1 MAVSLQTLLNIVA
14 NVKGER
20 AVAKLGDA
28 VGGIKAKAAAAATGL
43 TGLTNAVGG
52 LAGALTMLTP
62 LLSGAGLIAL
72 AGGAL
77 QSADALADMSQRTG
91 VSVEMLAK
99 FKNAAELSGASIQ
112 TVEKGL
118 VALSRSMAAAA
129 AVDMGGMTE
138 EEVDQAVKAL
148 EKGGEQQVKAT
159 EKSAEDRI
167 KVIEK
172 AAERQIDVIEDR
184 ERDKAKAVEDGE
196 KAQTDAV
203 DREAEARM
211 AALSQESDRR
221 LRELDRRYRREQ
233 QLQDDAFSD
242 AADRANEAASDEL
255 ERLIKQARRIYQ
267 ARRKAIQDNDSLSDE
282 AKTRL
287 LQNLEDQ
294 QDAEVEL
301 IRDQFDRAKKIRD
314 RAARDEQQALRDQR
328 EDRKQIEVD
337 AINAEEEAKEQIIK
351 DQAETRKQ
359 LIKDQSEAQKQLIKD
374 QSEAQKQVIRD
385 QSAAQVEILREQ
397 TREMVAAIKEGVKEA
412 VAAMNAKLPKNVLA
426 QEMEDME
433 LNAGKAARAFKA
445 MGIQVVDSAGNLR
458 DPSAVMLEISDR
470 LAKMPDGANK
480 TALAMTLMRG
490 AGKDLIPMLNEGSDA
505 IKRLETGM
513 TTGFA
518 KASEAYGDDIT
529 EIGQRTGR
537 LGLTIMAELLP
548 VLESA
553 TNALAAFLDGFAK
566 LPDWLQGAIG
576 IIGGLALAFVGLAA
590 PIMLTAK
597 AIGGLVAWFSGSP
610 LAAAIAGFITWP
622 ALLVA
627 ALIGAG
633 VAIFVFR
640 DEIMAFLDWFWKAS
654 RDALNA
660 IGGMLYDLLVEPFIR
675 AWTNMRDAVAP
686 FFTWLGGA
694 ITAGLTTLGQLFTTY
709 LVQPFL
715 TAWTNMGNAVVAF
728 FTGLGATITAGLTT
742 LGQLFTT
749 YLVQPFLTAWTNMG
763 AAAGAGLQVI
773 QEGWQGFLV
782 WFSELFAGISEVF
795 NQAVVQPMATA
806 FDVVVETGKAALRG
820 LLTWM
825 TNAINGA
832 IQLINGVIAGYNA
845 LPAPNIGY
853 IPPMTVPTFAEGGF
867 VDGPTLGVVGEAGP
881 EYIVPQAKA
890 AAFASNILA
899 GVRGPGAIPS
909 GTSRGGGGAPV
920 SVNIRTGPVM
930 QAGGQD
936 WVSKADM
943 AQAVSEAVR
952 QTRRMLV
959 NPADRADLGIA

>member
-518 KASEAYGDDIT
+518 KAAEAYGDDIT

-694 ITAGLTTLGQLFTTY
+694 
-709 LVQPFL
+709 
-715 TAWTNMGNAVVAF
+715 
-728 FTGLGATITAGLTT
+728 ITAGLTT